1 MTTTGIDT
9 EPTEGVGANRYAPAG
24 TDSRSDLMGQDGGHS
39 GDGSGPEVRL
49 VIPASARY
57 LRLAR
62 LTVAGLAGD
71 LGYPV
76 DAIEDLRIAVDELCA
91 AIIDRA
97 SGDTKLELVYREV
110 DGGIVVEGAC
120 VATSAAP
127 PELHGVARELLNML
141 ADDYSIGA
149 VDGRRTFT
157 LSKRSGVISP

>member
-1 MTTTGIDT
+1 
-9 EPTEGVGANRYAPAG
+9 
-24 TDSRSDLMGQDGGHS
+24 MGQDGGH
-39 GDGSGPEVRL
+39 GGGSEVRL

-91 AIIDRA
+91 AIIDHA
-97 SGDTKLELVYREV
+97 SSDTRLELVYREV

-120 VATSAAP
+120 AATSEVP
-127 PELHGVARELLNML
+127 PELHAVARELLNML
-141 ADDYSIGA
+141 ADEYSIGA

-157 LSKRSGVISP
+157 LSKRSGGTSP